1 MSESASAPGEKM
13 FPRSALHKPPV
24 KGRALI
30 AAVFSRGLSPRALSL
45 TLTLGVALG
54 VMPLPI
60 GTTLLCVLLAAR
72 FRLNQAAMLAVN
84 YLCYPLQLALFLPF
98 SRLGEFLLPWG
109 AAGGG
114 AVITE
119 ALRGDVGGAFELAAW
134 ATARALGAWLLTA
147 LPLALLAYPILKVI
161 LCNKRERR
169 SAVAVNAVGSN

>member
-1 MSESASAPGEKM
+1 M

-30 AAVFSRGLSPRALSL
+30 ATVFSRGLSSRALSL

-109 AAGGG
+109 PAAGG
-114 AVITE
+114 AFITE
-119 ALRGDVGGAFELAAW
+119 ALRGDVELAAW
-134 ATARALGAWLLTA
+134 AMARALGAWLLTA
-147 LPLALLAYPILKVI
+147 LPLALLAYPILVI